1 MFVRRSDHYRF
12 RTITDIARPV
22 KTARPVKKTIAHP
35 GALVTIASMARTGRA
50 VDDGPRG
57 HSRVAP
63 EELFAPVRTRKSF
76 EDVLQ
81 QIVDR
86 IRSGQLREGDD
97 LPGERRL
104 AAIMEVSR
112 PTVRLAIAALANAGV
127 VEVRPGRAGGIRVN
141 SMWIP
146 DGLVNTTTELRVDET
161 FELLEARRALEPR
174 VAQLAALRG
183 TDEHF
188 AAMRHSIELQAAHA
202 AEDRRKAIQAEML
215 FHRLLWQAA
224 GNRTLED
231 MLRRL
236 FDQLEVVFDMG
247 LRTSTDQTAAVGIHE
262 RTLAA
267 VMRGDPEEVE
277 IAMNEHMSHLEQI
290 AEDAFGRKR
299 IRQVPAFLAANH

>member
-1 MFVRRSDHYRF
+1 MA
-12 RTITDIARPV
+12 TPKTDLAD
-22 KTARPVKKTIAHP
+22 
-35 GALVTIASMARTGRA
+35 GA
-50 VDDGPRG
+50 PRG

-76 EDVLQ
+76 EDVLK

-112 PTVRLAIAALANAGV
+112 PTVRLAVAALADAGV

-146 DGLVNTTTELRVDET
+146 DGLVNTTTDLRVDET

-183 TDEHF
+183 SDEHF
-188 AAMRHSIELQAAHA
+188 AAMRRSIELQAAHA
-202 AEDRRKAIQAEML
+202 AEDRRKAIQAEVL

-247 LRTSTDQTAAVGIHE
+247 LRTTTDQTAAVGIHE

-299 IRQVPAFLAANH
+299 IRPVPAFLAANH

>member
-1 MFVRRSDHYRF
+1 VGDGV
-12 RTITDIARPV
+12 D
-22 KTARPVKKTIAHP
+22 
-35 GALVTIASMARTGRA
+35 GA
-50 VDDGPRG
+50 PRG

-76 EDVLQ
+76 EDVLG

-112 PTVRLAIAALANAGV
+112 PTVRLAVAALAEAGV

-146 DGLVNTTTELRVDET
+146 DGLVNTTTELRADET
-161 FELLEARRALEPR
+161 FELLEARRTLEPR

-183 TDEHF
+183 SEEHF
-188 AAMRHSIELQAAHA
+188 AAMQRSIELQADNVG
-202 AEDRRKAIQAEML
+202 DRRRTVQAELL

-236 FDQLEVVFDMG
+236 FDQLEATFDMAM
-247 LRTSTDQTAAVGIHE
+247 RTEADHNRAVEIHE

-267 VMRGDPEEVE
+267 VMRGDPEAVE
-277 IAMNEHMSHLEQI
+277 IAMNEHMGYLEQI
-290 AEDAFGRKR
+290 AEDTFGRKR
-299 IRQVPAFLAANH
+299 IRQVPAFLGANP

>member
-1 MFVRRSDHYRF
+1 MVYVRFQCGYSIHGYD
-12 RTITDIARPV
+12 PV
-22 KTARPVKKTIAHP
+22 VGRNTHGETA
-35 GALVTIASMARTGRA
+35 ASEAA
-50 VDDGPRG
+50 PRG

-63 EELFAPVRTRKSF
+63 EELFSPVQTRKSF
-76 EDVLQ
+76 EDVLS

-86 IRSGQLREGDD
+86 IRAGQLREGDD

-112 PTVRLAIAALANAGV
+112 PTVRLAVAALAEAGV
-127 VEVRPGRAGGIRVN
+127 VKVRPGRAGGIRVS

-146 DGLVNTTTELRVDET
+146 DSLVNTSTELRVDET
-161 FELLEARRALEPR
+161 FELLEARRTLEPR

-183 TDEHF
+183 SQEHF
-188 AAMRHSIELQAAHA
+188 TAMRRCIDLQADNAD
-202 AEDRRKAIQAEML
+202 DRRKALQAELL

-224 GNRTLED
+224 GNSTLED

-236 FDQLEVVFDMG
+236 FDQLQAPLDMA
-247 LRTSTDQTAAVGIHE
+247 LRTKTDRTNAVGIHE

-267 VMRGDPEEVE
+267 VMRGDPDDVA

-299 IRQVPAFLAANH
+299 IRETPAFLGSAD

>member
-1 MFVRRSDHYRF
+1 
-12 RTITDIARPV
+12 
-22 KTARPVKKTIAHP
+22 
-35 GALVTIASMARTGRA
+35 MARTPDTGTTTL
-50 VDDGPRG
+50 DDAPRG

-76 EDVLQ
+76 EDVLS

-86 IRSGQLREGDD
+86 IRAGQLREGDD

-112 PTVRLAIAALANAGV
+112 PTVRLAIAALADAGV
-127 VEVRPGRAGGIRVN
+127 VDVRPGRAGGIRVN

-146 DGLVNTTTELRVDET
+146 DGLVNKSTELRADET
-161 FELLEARRALEPR
+161 FELLEARRTLEPR

-183 TDEHF
+183 TEEHF
-188 AAMRHSIELQAAHA
+188 AAMRQSIELQAANG
-202 AEDRRKAIQAEML
+202 EDRRKALQAELL

-224 GNRTLED
+224 GNRRLED

-236 FDQLEVVFDMG
+236 FDQLETSLDMA
-247 LRTSTDQTAAVGIHE
+247 LRTKTDRTNALAIHE

-267 VMRGDPEEVE
+267 VMRGDPDEVE
-277 IAMNEHMSHLEQI
+277 VAMNEHMGHLEQI
-290 AEDAFGRKR
+290 AEDTFGRKR
-299 IRQVPAFLAANH
+299 IRQVPAFLSSHT